1 MDYAKLQELMKQ
13 KKAAL
18 KQKQKT
24 LKPENGTRRFVIL
37 PGWRKGEEHV
47 IHHEFGMH
55 FIKDAAGELKAI
67 YPCLDATY
75 GRPCPV
81 CDGLS
86 AAIRATTDDSMVK
99 ILEEAACGLKKQ
111 KFLLN
116 VLALDSTDPDTPQIL
131 EVPKTVYG
139 QIVDLMDGWGEA
151 IFDPNE
157 AQIISITRDGTGLL
171 TKYNVQVSP
180 KKHPIPKGV
189 MTKLNNL
196 DEYVAQE
203 NEEAARRAI
212 GAINNVAGLLAAGSR
227 DKPSTSDDEDDA
239 ALNAAM
245 SKATKSIAAPA
256 IDDDLDSLIEELG

>member
-37 PGWRKGEEHV
+37 PGWRKGDEH
-47 IHHEFGMH
+47 IYFHEFGMH

-81 CDGLS
+81 CDGVA

-111 KFLLN
+111 KYLLN
-116 VLALDSTDPDTPQIL
+116 VLALDSTDPDVPQIL
-131 EVPKTVYG
+131 EVPKTVYKE
-139 QIVDLMDGWGEA
+139 IVELMGGWSES

-157 AQIISITRDGTGLL
+157 AQIITISRDGTGLL
-171 TKYNVQVSP
+171 TKYSVQVSP

-189 MTKLNNL
+189 MAKLNNL
-196 DEYVAQE
+196 DDYVAQE

-212 GAINNVAGLLAAGSR
+212 GAINNVAGLLPAGSR
-227 DKPSTSDDEDDA
+227 DKPSISDDEDDA
-239 ALNAAM
+239 ALNTAM
-245 SKATKSIAAPA
+245 SKATKSITPA